1 MSFHGQNFQHVGLPG
16 LTVTAIHGQENE
28 IPAGEKAP
36 VDQKLNGPRFKIF
49 GQKSGEIEEQRDDT
63 PAQGE
68 SLQGVSSATQCEDR
82 QARAEARHHGRCRAT
97 FC

>member
-1 MSFHGQNFQHVGLPG
+1 MSVHGQNFQHVGLPG

-49 GQKSGEIEEQRDDT
+49 GQKSGEVEEQRDDA

-68 SLQGVSSATQCEDR
+68 SLQRICSATQREDR
-82 QARAEARHHGRCRAT
+82 QAGAEA
-97 FC
+97 